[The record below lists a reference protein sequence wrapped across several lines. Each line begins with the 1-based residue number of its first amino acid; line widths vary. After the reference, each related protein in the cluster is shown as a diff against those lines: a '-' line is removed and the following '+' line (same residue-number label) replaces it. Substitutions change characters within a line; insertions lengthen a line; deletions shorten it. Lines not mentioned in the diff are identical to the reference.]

1 MPNQPAIPSSFPR
14 NSASL
19 PPQQGSAQDFSP
31 TGFGQY
37 PTPGETFGDMVI
49 DSQDIDMSALGAD
62 MMPWD
67 LEYLPHD
74 LMFYGDGGFGVTG
87 EDGQDGAA

>member
-1 MPNQPAIPSSFPR
+1 
-14 NSASL
+14 
-19 PPQQGSAQDFSP
+19 
-31 TGFGQY
+31 
-37 PTPGETFGDMVI
+37 MVI

-74 LMFYGDGGFGVTG
+74 LMFYNDGGFGVAPEENPDTTG
-87 EDGQDGAA
+87 